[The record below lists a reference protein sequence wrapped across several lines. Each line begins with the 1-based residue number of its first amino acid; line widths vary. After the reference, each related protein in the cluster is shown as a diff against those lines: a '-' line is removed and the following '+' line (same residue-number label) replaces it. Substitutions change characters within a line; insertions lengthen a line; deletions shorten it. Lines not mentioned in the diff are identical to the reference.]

1 MLSADCTPCPGGRYC
16 ETPGLT
22 QPTGDCQPGFYC
34 SQGANNSS
42 PTDGITGDVC
52 PQGKYCEAGS
62 AVGEKKIWSNMTN
75 IKLSV
80 IRMKKPKI
88 VSFDIYLIK
97 NAKNYENTYFYF
109 KFY

>member
-1 MLSADCTPCPGGRYC
+1 MRVLCDNFDICLSADCTPCPGGRYC

-42 PTDGITGDVC
+42 PTDGITGDIC

-62 AVGEKKIWSNMTN
+62 AVGEKKFSSNITN
-75 IKLSV
+75 NKT
-80 IRMKKPKI
+80 
-88 VSFDIYLIK
+88 VSYLYEKTK
-97 NAKNYENTYFYF
+97 NCFI
-109 KFY
+109 